1 MAKITYTFSGLDNST
16 TYYGKV
22 FTVNPNNRV
31 NGRADLTVFAAAT
44 SSFPNEP
51 TSYDYLINTYTTS
64 MTWTAPEDG
73 YFRIMAFGSSGA
85 GTNAT
90 VTRNDLVGAGNY
102 RYKGTSGNGGGG
114 GAYACTDIKMNKG
127 DAVKMTIGAAS
138 ATTTIVITSTTG
150 EVYPTITLTGGQPG
164 SGTRAGGTA
173 SGGTVANANGTAG
186 GTGSTD
192 EIYRDNDLQIAGGSA
207 GKAGHASGN
216 AGGAGGAVVNASA
229 QSGGAGKAAFI
240 RIYRG
245 NTNVVG

>member
-1 MAKITYTFSGLDNST
+1 MGKIKHTFSELENST

-22 FTVNPNNRV
+22 FTVNPNNRI
-31 NGRADLTVFAAAT
+31 NSRADLTVFAAVT

-64 MTWTAPEDG
+64 MTWVAPEDG
-73 YFRIMAFGSSGA
+73 YFRVMAFGSSGA

-90 VTRNDLVGAGNY
+90 VTRNNLVGTNY
-102 RYKGTSGNGGGG
+102 SYKGTSGNGGGG
-114 GAYACTDIKMNKG
+114 GAYSCSDIKMNKG
-127 DAVKMTIGAAS
+127 DTVKMTIGAAS

-150 EVYPTITLTGGQPG
+150 EVYSTMTLVGGQPG
-164 SGTRAGGTA
+164 SGTREGGTA
-173 SGGTVANANGTAG
+173 SGGNVANANGTAG

-192 EIYRDNDLQIAGGSA
+192 SIVNDNDLQIAGGSA

-216 AGGAGGAVVNASA
+216 AGGAGGAVVNAAA
-229 QSGGAGKAAFI
+229 QSGGAGKAAFV